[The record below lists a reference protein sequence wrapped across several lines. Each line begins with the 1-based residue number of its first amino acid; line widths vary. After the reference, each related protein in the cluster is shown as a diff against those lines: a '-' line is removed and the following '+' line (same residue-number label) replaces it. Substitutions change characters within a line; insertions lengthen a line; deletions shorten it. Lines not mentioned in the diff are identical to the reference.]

1 MAIYYL
7 YKLIHYVFLAY
18 TILLTI
24 RILGSW
30 VPSLQRST
38 LMRFVSFYTDPYLRV
53 FQRIIPPIGG
63 TLDISPIL
71 AFFALRFLESFAFGI
86 LRWFY

>member
-1 MAIYYL
+1 MAIYYI
-7 YKLIHYVFLAY
+7 YKIIHYIFLGY

-38 LMRFVSFYTDPYLRV
+38 LMRFVSFYTDPYLHV

-63 TLDISPIL
+63 RLDISPIL
-71 AFFALRFLESFAFGI
+71 AFFCLRFLESMVIGI
-86 LRWFY
+86 LRWF